1 MVRREETVTSF
12 MRGLSVIRS
21 FGMDHQRQT
30 ITDVSGRTGLTRA
43 AARRFL
49 HTLCAAGLART
60 DGKYFELTPAV
71 LELGHSFLSAVSEIE
86 LIRQVLQDL
95 TRQFDE
101 SASCGML
108 DGTDVIYVARSP
120 ARHRII
126 TINLS
131 IGTRLPAHATS
142 MGQALLAMLPPRELD
157 RFLSTAKLDT
167 FTPRTITSKAAL
179 RQRLLD
185 VQRRGYALVSEELE
199 LGLRSLSV
207 GIAGRTSGA
216 NMALNMSTQAARVS
230 EADMLQRF
238 LPALRRA
245 ARQIAGNLGGH

>member
-1 MVRREETVTSF
+1 MERREETVTSF
-12 MRGLSVIRS
+12 LRGLSVIRS
-21 FGMDHQRQT
+21 FGTDHQRQT
-30 ITDVSGRTGLTRA
+30 ITDVAGRTGLTRA

-71 LELGHSFLSAVSEIE
+71 LELGHSFLSAVSELE
-86 LIRQVLQDL
+86 LVRQVLQDL

-108 DGTDVIYVARSP
+108 DSTDVIYVARSP

-142 MGQALLAMLPPRELD
+142 MGQALLAMLAPRELD
-157 RFLSTAKLDT
+157 RFLATAKLDT
-167 FTPRTITSKAAL
+167 YTPRTLTTKAQL
-179 RQRLLD
+179 RQRLIE

-199 LGLRSLSV
+199 LGLRSISI
-207 GIAGRTSGA
+207 GIPGRIPTT

-230 EADMLQRF
+230 EADMVSRF

-245 ARQIAGNLGGH
+245 ARQIASSVGGQ